1 LNNLSLNI
9 KKILVNIRYDSKKTL
24 SENKKFILNE
34 SSGSLVWTS
43 PKEYELEVLGSNWVV
58 NPNTKFTSIESNKDY
73 YIDQKGKRQL
83 YAVSCPGSKCA
94 ATATVEQSGFIGSSF
109 HNIIFTCIDGGY
121 LHPTEMQIFSNKIEN
136 NELTLVLSNFFCK
149 GKPKIEYDPEE
160 YYEITLDPTNN
171 FIEPV
176 GTDGVKFDS
185 ASDFDLSS
193 FVVNKKQEIDPQK
206 TKEEI
211 QKELLSRKDASNIVP
226 RLYAESLGFKDWKQY
241 QKLFNCPTV
250 KEDKKDNIK
259 CNQDI
264 GDAFKDGWR
273 PGQPVPE
280 NLIRKD
286 TKETEPSVG
295 NEENSEFGKRDMA
308 VTDIPG
314 LKPAQFD
321 GDLEKWFADNFVY
334 PKEAKE
340 KGIEGI
346 VEVNFTIDNEGNVVN
361 VESYSDVDDI
371 LKKDAIELIKKMPK
385 WVPADQDNNKI
396 TSSATLEVEYFLGF
410 E

>member
-1 LNNLSLNI
+1 MNNLSLNI

-94 ATATVEQSGFIGSSF
+94 ATATVEESGFIGSNF

-160 YYEITLDPTNN
+160 YYEITLAPTNN